1 MKKDVDSINEA
12 YKSVISELNLGPQAE
27 QNVVPTQ
34 NNPVII
40 KKASEE
46 ECEANISQTEDQAY
60 MAKNELY
67 KTYRTCKELHDLIDD
82 QEHVEPWV
90 LSKISVAANMLDGVR
105 HYIEYNKFR
114 EKGAFG
120 SEQEQH
126 QHDIAS
132 KIKMMIQGESKEV
145 LEDILR
151 QTIFHLEALQTIEE
165 TKNS

>member
-90 LSKISVAANMLDGVR
+90 LSKISVAANMLV
-105 HYIEYNKFR
+105 FR
-114 EKGAFG
+114 TG
-120 SEQEQH
+120 
-126 QHDIAS
+126 ITAS
-132 KIKMMIQGESKEV
+132 PAAISPAK
-145 LEDILR
+145 R
-151 QTIFHLEALQTIEE
+151 
-165 TKNS
+165 